1 MEKSSFFNSV
11 SHDRKYSAEDW
22 AAYFASFVSNGVFV
36 QPSNSLQVIANT
48 GMSITIKS
56 GSGFIN
62 GYYYRNTTDMIKT
75 LAVADGVYNRIDRVV
90 LRWSLINRNITI
102 QVLQGSVAQV
112 PAVPVLTRNAEIYEL
127 ALADIYI
134 GAGSTSVQQSR
145 ITDKRGDSSVCGIV
159 TSVIQQVDLTSFMAQ
174 FDAWMGD
181 SEKEFET
188 WFAEV
193 KGQLSDDAAG
203 NLQNQINEL
212 KYLTFQNTTVPASAF
227 IANATYADYPFRA
240 ALALDGVLSNM
251 IPEVMFDVPDAV
263 SGNYSPVS
271 DTYNGGVYIYAATK
285 PDAAITIPTIICWKG
300 A

>member
-22 AAYFASFVSNGVFV
+22 AAYFASFIRNGVFG
-36 QPSNSLQVIANT
+36 QPSNSLQVIANS
-48 GMSITIKS
+48 GMNITIKA

-102 QVLQGSVAQV
+102 QVLQGSVTQV
-112 PAVPVLTRNAEIYEL
+112 PAVPALTRNAEIYEL

-145 ITDKRGDSSVCGIV
+145 ITDKRGDGSVCGIV

-174 FDAWMGD
+174 FDAWIGD

-193 KGQLSDDAAG
+193 QGQLSGDVAG
-203 NLQNQINEL
+203 NLQNQINAL
-212 KYLTFQNTTVPASAF
+212 KYLTFENTPVPASAF
-227 IANATYADYPFRA
+227 VADTTYEDYPYRA
-240 ALALDGVLSNM
+240 AVPLSGVLSSM
-251 IPEVMFDVPDAV
+251 IPEVVFSVPDAT
-263 SGNYSPVS
+263 SGNFAPASAA
-271 DTYNGGVYIYAATK
+271 YNGGVYIYAAS
-285 PDAAITIPTIICWKG
+285 PPEEDITIPTIICWKG